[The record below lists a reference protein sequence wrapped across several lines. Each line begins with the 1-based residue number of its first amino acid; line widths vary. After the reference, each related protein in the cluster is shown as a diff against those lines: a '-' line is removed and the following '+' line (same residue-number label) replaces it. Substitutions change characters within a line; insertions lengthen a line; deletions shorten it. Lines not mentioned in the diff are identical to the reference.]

1 MASDRVASY
10 TVRTLLPFQF
20 PFNYFREKSQNGAN
34 MTDTVALVDV
44 LFSPRMG
51 PSHRPSASH

>member
-1 MASDRVASY
+1 MASDRIASY
-10 TVRTLLPFQF
+10 RVRMLLPFQF

-34 MTDTVALVDV
+34 MTDTVAPVDV

-51 PSHRPSASH
+51 PSHRP